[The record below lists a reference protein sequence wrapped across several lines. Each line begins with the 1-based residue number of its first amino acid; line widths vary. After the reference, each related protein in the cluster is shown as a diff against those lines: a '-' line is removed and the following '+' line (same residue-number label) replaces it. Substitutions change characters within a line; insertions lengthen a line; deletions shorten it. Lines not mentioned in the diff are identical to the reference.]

1 MNIPVRDCNSEERDI
16 VVALWTRCGLTRPWN
31 DPAVDFDLA
40 LSSPSST
47 VLGGFADSVLVA
59 SLMVGFDGH
68 RGWVYYLAVDEAH
81 RGRGFGKRMMHS
93 AEAWLREKRAPKLQF
108 MVREGN
114 DAALNFYAKLGFE
127 RQPVITLGRAID

>member
-1 MNIPVRDCNSEERDI
+1 MKIEVRDLGSEERDLA
-16 VVALWTRCGLTRPWN
+16 VALWSRCELTRPWN
-31 DPAVDFDLA
+31 NPAADFDLA
-40 LSSPSST
+40 LTNPSST
-47 VLGGFADSVLVA
+47 VLGGFAGSALVA

-68 RGWVYYLAVDEAH
+68 RGWVYYVAVDEAH

-93 AEAWLREKRAPKLQF
+93 AEAWLREKGAPKLQF

-114 DAALNFYAKLGFE
+114 DAALDFYAKLGFE